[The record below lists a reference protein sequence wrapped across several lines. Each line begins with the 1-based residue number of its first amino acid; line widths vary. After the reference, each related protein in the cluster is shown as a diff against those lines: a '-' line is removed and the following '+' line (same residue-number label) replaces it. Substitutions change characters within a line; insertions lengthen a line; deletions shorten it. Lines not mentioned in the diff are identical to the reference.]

1 MNHVPL
7 LDEIHFIVA
16 LSQHNINGMLYK
28 TGSLHNRKVGFMRLK
43 KKNLV
48 FSGIDRKTLAKTE
61 EECDALMKLSLD
73 EGLAVSFLKE
83 SQSSG
88 SSDSEEEEDA
98 FHVLEEMNSKQQ
110 RRDSVQRLVK
120 SRHDVHNSD

>member
-1 MNHVPL
+1 
-7 LDEIHFIVA
+7 
-16 LSQHNINGMLYK
+16 
-28 TGSLHNRKVGFMRLK
+28 
-43 KKNLV
+43 
-48 FSGIDRKTLAKTE
+48 
-61 EECDALMKLSLD
+61 MKLSLD